1 LTLTANERSALSAF
15 AILELLAVLVVSPSL
30 SLFGAALGSG
40 SVDAFHADLLEGAAQ
55 LSFWICPIS
64 IPASLAWMRIAA
76 LHSGRPSP
84 AASEYQRVGVII
96 LVLTLCFRYFSTAFG
111 PPPLPPE
118 MTFSDTS
125 IFIFLLILS
134 SGASAVVEAFA
145 RWIIKRRRS

>member
-1 LTLTANERSALSAF
+1 LTQTSNERSALSAF
-15 AILELLAVLVVSPSL
+15 AALELLAVLVISPAL
-30 SLFGAALGSG
+30 ALFGAALGSG
-40 SVDAFHADLLEGAAQ
+40 SVDAFHSDLLQGAAQ

-84 AASEYQRVGVII
+84 TVTEYQRVGVVIFA
-96 LVLTLCFRYFSTAFG
+96 LTLCFRYFSTKFG
-111 PPPLPPE
+111 PLPLPPE

-125 IFIFLLILS
+125 VFEFLLVLA
-134 SGASAVVEAFA
+134 SGASAIAEAFA